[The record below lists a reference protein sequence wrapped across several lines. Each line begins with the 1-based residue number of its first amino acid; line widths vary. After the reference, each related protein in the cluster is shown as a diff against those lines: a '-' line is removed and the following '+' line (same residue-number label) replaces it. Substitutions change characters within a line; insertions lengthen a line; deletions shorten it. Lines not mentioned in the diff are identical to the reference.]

1 MQTLSRPFQS
11 YVLGVPLVGVL
22 VLLFASGKFQI
33 TWWEIVLFAILIGT
47 ASMLPIPDPRGG
59 YITAT
64 GTLFYVLMSVH
75 GPVAGLVIAGS
86 AYGAGAAVSRGWY
99 PWRTIFNGAQM
110 GASVGLAGLVF
121 QLLGGFTGDLS
132 WQRFLVPFVAA
143 SLVHQASNNFF
154 VAFYFSQL
162 RRVPLLS
169 TWITDVGDFLWSN
182 LLTLP
187 TAALLTVLYVTV
199 HPLTLL
205 LWLVSLPLQRRALLL
220 YLQQRRLH
228 SQAIDALTVAID
240 ADFPQGR
247 GHSRRVADAAI
258 AIAREMKIPEV
269 EIEALEL
276 GSLLHD
282 VGVIGLEDSVKA
294 GISDERGDAA
304 RFREHVKIGADIVR
318 ALPRRAIWEIV
329 LYHHERHDGRGYPT
343 GRSGSDIP
351 LPARIVS
358 LAEVFESMLA
368 GGFPYNEKGKS
379 FSEAVAGIK
388 SEAGSAF
395 DPKVVEA
402 FTRAVDSGTI
412 GSPREGSR
420 G

>member
-1 MQTLSRPFQS
+1 MGTLSRAFQS
-11 YVLGVPLVGVL
+11 YVISVPLVGGL
-22 VLLFASGKFQI
+22 VLLFVSGKFQI
-33 TWWEIVLFAILIGT
+33 TWWEILLFMTLIGT

-132 WQRFLVPFVAA
+132 WQRFLVPFVTA

-162 RRVPLLS
+162 RRVPLFS

-228 SQAIDALTVAID
+228 SQAIDALTVALD

-247 GHSRRVADAAI
+247 GHSRKVADTAV
-258 AIAREMKIPEV
+258 AIARQLSLADAVV
-269 EIEALEL
+269 EAIEL
-276 GSLLHD
+276 GALMHD
-282 VGVIGLEDSVKA
+282 VGMIGLDDLLKA
-294 GISDERGDAA
+294 GASNIHEREAFHA
-304 RFREHVKIGADIVR
+304 HVRIGAEIVR
-318 ALPRRAIWEIV
+318 ELPRRDISQIV
-329 LYHHERHDGRGYPT
+329 LRHHERFDGGGYPD
-343 GRSGSDIP
+343 G
-351 LPARIVS
+351 
-358 LAEVFESMLA
+358 
-368 GGFPYNEKGKS
+368 
-379 FSEAVAGIK
+379 
-388 SEAGSAF
+388 
-395 DPKVVEA
+395 
-402 FTRAVDSGTI
+402 
-412 GSPREGSR
+412 
-420 G
+420 

>member
-1 MQTLSRPFQS
+1 MGSLSRTFQG
-11 YVLGVPLVGVL
+11 YVVGLPLIGGL
-22 VLLFASGKFQI
+22 VLLFVARDLQI
-33 TWWEIVLFAILIGT
+33 TWWEIVLFMTLIGT

-75 GPVAGLVIAGS
+75 GPVAGLIIAGS

-110 GASVGLAGLVF
+110 GARVGLAGLAF
-121 QLLGGFTGDLS
+121 RLLGGFTGDLG
-132 WQRFLVPFVAA
+132 WQRFLGPFIVA

-154 VAFYFSQL
+154 VAFYFSRL

-169 TWITDVGDFLWSN
+169 TWITDIGDFLWSN

-187 TAALLTVLYVTV
+187 TAALLTILYVTV

-205 LWLVSLPLQRRALLL
+205 LYLASLPLQRRALLL

-247 GHSRRVADAAI
+247 GHSRRVADTAM
-258 AIAREMKIPEV
+258 AIARELKVPEV
-269 EIEALEL
+269 EIEAIEL

-282 VGVIGLEDSVKA
+282 VGIIGLEDSVKTGMPEA
-294 GISDERGDAA
+294 QGDVT
-304 RFREHVKIGADIVR
+304 RFREHVKIGAEIVR

-329 LYHHERHDGRGYPT
+329 LFHHERHDGRGYPS
-343 GRSGSDIP
+343 GRSGNEIP
-351 LPARIVS
+351 LPARIVA

-368 GGFPYNEKGKS
+368 GGFPYNERGRS
-379 FSEAVAGIK
+379 FQEAVDGIN

-395 DPKVVEA
+395 DPKVVQA
-402 FTRAVDSGTI
+402 FLRAVSGGAI
-412 GSPREGSR
+412 GPSRTRYGS
-420 G
+420 

>member
-1 MQTLSRPFQS
+1 MEILSRGFQG
-11 YVLGVPLVGVL
+11 YVVGLPLIGSL
-22 VLLFASGKFQI
+22 VLLSASGEFQI
-33 TWWEIVLFAILIGT
+33 TWWEIVLFMTLIGT

-75 GPVAGLVIAGS
+75 GPVASLIIAGS

-121 QLLGGFTGDLS
+121 KLLGGFTGDLS
-132 WQRFLVPFVAA
+132 WQRFLVPFLAA

-154 VAFYFSQL
+154 VAFYFRQL
-162 RRVPLLS
+162 RNVPLLS

-205 LWLVSLPLQRRALLL
+205 LYLASLPLQRRALLL

-228 SQAIDALTVAID
+228 NQAIDALTVAID
-240 ADFPQGR
+240 ADFPQGK
-247 GHSRRVADAAI
+247 GHSRRVADAAM
-258 AIAREMKIPEV
+258 AIAREMKMPEV
-269 EIEALEL
+269 DIEAIEL

-282 VGVIGLEDSVKA
+282 VGIIGLEDSVKA
-294 GISDERGDAA
+294 GVSEVQSDLA
-304 RFREHVKIGADIVR
+304 RFREHVRIGAEIVR

-329 LYHHERHDGRGYPT
+329 LFHHERFDGRGYPAGKS
-343 GRSGSDIP
+343 GREIP
-351 LPARIVS
+351 LPARIVAV
-358 LAEVFESMLA
+358 AEVFESMLA
-368 GGFPYNEKGKS
+368 GGFPYNEMGRT
-379 FSEAVAGIK
+379 FDDAVAGIQ
-388 SEAGSAF
+388 SESGSAF
-395 DPKVVEA
+395 DPQVVA
-402 FTRAVDSGTI
+402 GFTRAVASGAI
-412 GSPREGSR
+412 KPSR
-420 G
+420 GATRE

>member
-1 MQTLSRPFQS
+1 METLSRGFQS
-11 YVLGVPLVGVL
+11 YVVSLPLIGGC
-22 VLLFASGKFQI
+22 VLLLVSGRFQI
-33 TWWEIVLFAILIGT
+33 SWWEILLFMTLIGT

-121 QLLGGFTGDLS
+121 QLLGGLTGDLS
-132 WQRFLVPFVAA
+132 WQRFLAPFVAA

-169 TWITDVGDFLWSN
+169 TWITDIGDFLWSN

-187 TAALLTVLYVTV
+187 TAALLTILYVTV

-205 LWLVSLPLQRRALLL
+205 FYLASLPLQRRALLL

-240 ADFPQGR
+240 ADFPQGK
-247 GHSRRVADAAI
+247 GHSRRVADTAM
-258 AIAREMKIPEV
+258 AIAREMKVPEV
-269 EIEALEL
+269 EVEAIEL

-282 VGVIGLEDSVKA
+282 VGIIGLEDSVKTGVA
-294 GISDERGDAA
+294 ETQRDVT
-304 RFREHVKIGADIVR
+304 RFREHVRIGADIAR

-329 LYHHERHDGRGYPT
+329 LYHHERYDGRGYPT
-343 GRSGSDIP
+343 GKSGNEIP
-351 LPARIVS
+351 LPARIVA

-368 GGFPYNEKGKS
+368 GGFPYNEMGRS
-379 FSEAVAGIK
+379 FAEAVAGIQ
-388 SEAGSAF
+388 SEAGSTF
-395 DPKVVEA
+395 DPKIVHA

-412 GSPREGSR
+412 RASREGSR
-420 G
+420 S

>member
-1 MQTLSRPFQS
+1 MGTLSRAFQS
-11 YVLGVPLVGVL
+11 YVISVPLVGGL
-22 VLLFASGKFQI
+22 VLLLVSGRFQI
-33 TWWEIVLFAILIGT
+33 SWWEILLFMTLIGT

-162 RRVPLLS
+162 RRVPLFS

-187 TAALLTVLYVTV
+187 PAALLTVLYVTV

-228 SQAIDALTVAID
+228 SQAIDALTVALD

-247 GHSRRVADAAI
+247 GHSRRVADTAM
-258 AIAREMKIPEV
+258 AIAREMKVPEV
-269 EIEALEL
+269 EIEAIEL

-282 VGVIGLEDSVKA
+282 VGIIGLEDSVKT
-294 GISDERGDAA
+294 GISETQGDVA
-304 RFREHVKIGADIVR
+304 RFREHAKIGADIVR

-343 GRSGSDIP
+343 GKSGSEIP
-351 LPARIVS
+351 VPARIVAV
-358 LAEVFESMLA
+358 AEVFESMLA

-412 GSPREGSR
+412 GSPREDSR